1 MFKFLKAVTALKLS
15 GDMTHRQI
23 DTRTQPFIVKDYS
36 YTYRLLKLLTVP
48 EYQDYS
54 HTSLLLKLILN

>member
-15 GDMTHRQI
+15 GNVTHQQI
-23 DTRTQPFIVKDYS
+23 DAQTQPFIVKDYS
-36 YTYRLLKLLTVP
+36 YRLLKLLTVP

-54 HTSLLLKLILN
+54 HTTPLLKIILN